1 MNLIGSAVIYLFGVP
16 WLAVAASVSLG
27 QAITLGLVP
36 FLAGD
41 VIKLLVA
48 AGAFPAAWWVVGR
61 RPSDR

>member
-1 MNLIGSAVIYLFGVP
+1 MP
-16 WLAVAASVSLG
+16 WLAVVLQVSLG
-27 QAITLGLVP
+27 EAIGLGVVP

-41 VIKLLVA
+41 VLEAAGEA